1 MQSNQNM
8 SPSRININIQKQ
20 KPLNKLNNPN
30 TFVNHS
36 QNFKNSNQNNVGAGF
51 GQLIRGA
58 ILSGNAQN
66 TSNNIDEHNPVL
78 INEDEDN
85 TVYE

>member
-1 MQSNQNM
+1 M
-8 SPSRININIQKQ
+8 SPPRINIVMQK
-20 KPLNKLNNPN
+20 NNNPLGQQQ

-36 QNFKNSNQNNVGAGF
+36 QNFQNSR
-51 GQLIRGA
+51 L
-58 ILSGNAQN
+58 
-66 TSNNIDEHNPVL
+66 SNNMPNNFAMKNGPVL